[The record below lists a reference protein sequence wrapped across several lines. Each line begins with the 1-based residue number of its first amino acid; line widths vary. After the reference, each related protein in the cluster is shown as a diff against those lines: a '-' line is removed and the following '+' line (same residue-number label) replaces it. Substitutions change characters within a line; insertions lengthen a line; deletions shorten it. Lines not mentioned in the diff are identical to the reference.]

1 MWHLKLKSTC
11 GLMLVFV
18 GFAQCAT
25 IPAPVES
32 TPPNIEP
39 TKAAVPPPNVNPVE
53 LSSDGEH
60 LAVATPLAGFEKKFR
75 KVGEMTSRLSEKAP
89 ELERLARF
97 IFDLGGTNSNDGYTT
112 SDGTTNLFNLN
123 IDSARVI
130 EGLFRPDYVAI
141 HVAQNAFNFFTS
153 SLAWVVA
160 SGLYETTNSGR
171 GLFGSN
177 PDSYSSSSSGYTIPS
192 YKSPSSTGGSNT
204 YNSPSSSYGAP
215 LLTSKSSFSSG
226 PLSFLSKTIADSAL
240 FNAFAPNK
248 PSKSSSNYDYES
260 RKIKVTE
267 DNEAVSAEDPITGM
281 SVDQIQHLLEAEE
294 QGQAN
299 MFSNL
304 SEEQKYKM
312 YQRAKNAMLAGSR
325 RHEVN
330 GEPSLTFVD
339 QTGPAQESHPLPEDM
354 ELDTG
359 VNLGNNKPVVRR
371 RRKLIRK
378 PLDQT
383 PRKVEE

>member
-1 MWHLKLKSTC
+1 MWYFKLKSGF
-11 GLMLVFV
+11 GLILLFV
-18 GFAQCAT
+18 GLSHCAS
-25 IPAPVES
+25 IPVES
-32 TPPNIEP
+32 TPPIVEP
-39 TKAAVPPPNVNPVE
+39 KKATPPQENTPVE

-60 LAVATPLAGFEKKFR
+60 LEVATPLAGIEKKFR

-97 IFDLGGTNSNDGYTT
+97 IFDLGGSNSNDGYTT

-123 IDSARVI
+123 IDSARVM

-171 GLFGSN
+171 GLFASN

-192 YKSPSSTGGSNT
+192 YKSPSSSSNT
-204 YNSPSSSYGAP
+204 YDTPSSSYGAP
-215 LLTSKSSFSSG
+215 LLTSKSSFSND
-226 PLSFLSKTIADSAL
+226 PLSFLTKTIAGSSL
-240 FNAFAPNK
+240 FNAFSPNK
-248 PSKSSSNYDYES
+248 PSKTAVNNYDYES
-260 RKIKVTE
+260 RKIKLDE
-267 DNEAVSAEDPITGM
+267 DNEAVSAEDPFAGM

-294 QGQAN
+294 KGQAN
-299 MFSNL
+299 MFSHL
-304 SEEQKYKM
+304 SEEQKYQM
-312 YQRAKNAMLAGSR
+312 YQRAKNAMLTGSR
-325 RHEVN
+325 RHEAN
-330 GEPSLTFVD
+330 GGEPSLTFLD
-339 QTGPAQESHPLPEDM
+339 NSSPSKETHPIPDDM
-354 ELDTG
+354 ELETG
-359 VNLGNNKPVVRR
+359 INVGNNKPAVRR